1 MEGDH
6 KKEKP
11 KIVIVGAGLAGL
23 TCAYRLFKSGIMCKV
38 FEASERVGGRCFSI
52 RNYFLDNQIAEHG
65 GELIDSEHNE
75 IKELAKE
82 IGLKLENL
90 IDIDKKE
97 NKPFYFFNGQPYSY
111 DEAREIAEAIKN
123 RKIVVV
129 NTTAMETK
137 VAQRLVD
144 FISGACCV
152 LGAQLQEVEQRVYLL
167 SPSNVEV
174 SNELRTEISSKALFN
189 WNK

>member
-1 MEGDH
+1 MSMFD
-6 KKEKP
+6 K
-11 KIVIVGAGLAGL
+11 
-23 TCAYRLFKSGIMCKV
+23 F
-38 FEASERVGGRCFSI
+38 
-52 RNYFLDNQIAEHG
+52 
-65 GELIDSEHNE
+65 
-75 IKELAKE
+75 KE
-82 IGLKLENL
+82 IIGGS
-90 IDIDKKE
+90 D
-97 NKPFYFFNGQPYSY
+97 Y
-111 DEAREIAEAIKN
+111 DEDFDDIEEVEEEEEVEEVEPIISKQRGNK
-123 RKIVVV
+123 VV
-129 NTTAMETK
+129 NIHNSASAMETK